1 MTDAVDL
8 TAVAHAR
15 EALEAIARAH
25 PDLTTEAAHAR
36 TARWLHSLE
45 VAPMA
50 DDSVQ
55 LGVRIPRVLLA
66 ALDREVSRMNA
77 AVPGVEFTRSDAVRA
92 VLTRA
97 LTTSKLAPAPH
108 REGDGEAQRPL
119 AFALTAGEAKAS
131 KASKAPP
138 GMEALR
144 KRYRAALD
152 RKALEGSPTAK
163 AIGCSEPM
171 LRKWSKGTVQTLRPE
186 RLAALAVLLDREG
199 L

>member
-1 MTDAVDL
+1 MTDTVNL

-25 PDLTTEAAHAR
+25 PDLTTDAAHAR

-45 VAPMA
+45 AAPMT

-55 LGVRIPRVLLA
+55 LGVRIPRALLT
-66 ALDREVSRMNA
+66 ALDREVSRMKA

-97 LTTSKLAPAPH
+97 LTTPKPAPAPPL
-108 REGDGEAQRPL
+108 EGEAQRPL
-119 AFALTAGEAKAS
+119 AFALTASEAKAS

-152 RKALEGSPTAK
+152 SKALEGSPTAK
-163 AIGCSEPM
+163 TIGCSEPM
-171 LRKWSKGTVQTLRPE
+171 LRKWSKGTVHTLRPE
-186 RLAALAVLLDREG
+186 LLAALAALLDGEG